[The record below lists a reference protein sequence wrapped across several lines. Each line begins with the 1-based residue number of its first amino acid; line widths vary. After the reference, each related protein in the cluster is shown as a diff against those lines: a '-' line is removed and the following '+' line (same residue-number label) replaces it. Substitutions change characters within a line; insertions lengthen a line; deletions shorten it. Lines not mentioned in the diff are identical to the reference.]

1 MPRILRRVK
10 GRGPLII
17 SSNSAIKP
25 LASKLAFLAPQMF
38 KSLFF
43 TDSGVAVSF
52 VLLA

>member
-17 SSNSAIKP
+17 SSNSTIKP
-25 LASKLAFLAPQMF
+25 LAYKLAFLAPQMY

-43 TDSGVAVSF
+43 TDSGISVSF
-52 VLLA
+52 ILLA